1 MGAYLKQN
9 IMKTL
14 RLITNLCFF
23 LLAGTAFSQV
33 GLQGIVV
40 EKYYQANAADASGQE
55 TGAATPLTT
64 SSVTY
69 RVYVDMA
76 AGWKFNQIFA
86 VPGNSLTVNTTTG
99 FYNDPGYGVTVNPHT
114 ISAANNAKK
123 TTALDSWFTTGGAVN
138 GKSGVLKTDDTDGS
152 FTNTNGLLTNNPGGC
167 FGAPIQGTGA
177 KDGYM
182 PTQSSPSTY
191 AAPNALG
198 GFTSIPVLDATNG
211 GSITITDGALAALG
225 GIVGATSS
233 NMVLIG
239 QFTTTGQFSF
249 ALNVQIQNTTS
260 GAVENYYASNPPSGS
275 TNFTHST
282 LTLAPNTPPTVTLA
296 SAPSTSGIIT
306 GTSMTF
312 TATAT
317 DANGTVTG
325 VQFFDNG
332 VLLTGTVSNTP
343 PSTSYTYAY
352 TASVNGAHAITAKA
366 TDNDCAVTTSTAHNF
381 TVAANQ
387 APTVSSLTA
396 PATAYLG
403 SNVTFTC
410 AANDLDGTV
419 ASVEFFVNSV
429 SIGNGT
435 LSGSTYSKT
444 YAVPSNVNGTYP
456 VQAKATDNLGLAGL
470 FATTSM
476 NVIANTPPTVALTNP
491 TASQLISA
499 PTVITITANATDVDG
514 ISGVNFYVN
523 GTLVGAGTNTSGNI
537 WSYAWTSTPG
547 VKTFTAIATDNF
559 QATATSA
566 AVTLDIADPNALPY
580 RVKNVTQNCDQTVY
594 LMPVAVSNTY
604 TVDNV
609 IGYDI
614 ALTYDASKL
623 TPTGNV
629 FVANALYSNAAHIET
644 ATSIGTPSGN
654 NGTMQISLNFNGNA
668 PASAEF
674 NGTNANI
681 FTVQFTKTSAFA
693 GLDSAT
699 VAIAS
704 IQESYITGVLN
715 KTANS
720 GKAYSIKDQNYPAT
734 LSFWSDNQPIRYNSA
749 NPNAFLITNVNGAI
763 TTTGT
768 ATSASTALTIPNT
781 VSGVVTGM
789 KVVADGVPATAT
801 VASVSGTTVT
811 LSTATTAALS
821 STPVTFV
828 AATAVQPNTSGVFT
842 HVLTNGQKLNISRD
856 ISNNNTVQLL
866 VNAADAVLGKTL
878 LLNGNFTPNVYQIM
892 ALDVNLDGVVSAGDI
907 SQIKQ
912 RATLVIPEFRQ
923 AWNYSAAGVSNG
935 HPSKD
940 WIFVD
945 KTTATGNAAYQ
956 ISTTFPAND
965 GVGYSKAQ
973 VPVTPFSIS
982 ANVTNYANCPE
993 IQAETYYGIMLGDV
1007 NASYATYTADGVL
1020 KSNGAVVL
1028 DLAAAKQEG
1037 NNFRIPVSFEAT
1049 EVVNSLDFAVRFNN
1063 NMSYM
1068 EMVELD
1074 QAAEATAFMN
1084 TQDQTLRFTGFN
1096 VSDFATG
1103 ANVAELV
1110 VVTENGKLTEKDIVV
1125 DLAILNG
1132 KPVDMKF
1139 AKSTEAIQQVLNV
1152 QVYPNPNNGTFAV
1165 ESVEGASVSVYDM
1178 NGRMIAEEGQI
1189 PASGKLT
1196 VNLSKVNAGVYF
1208 VQVQNANFSTMKK
1221 VIVE

>member
-1 MGAYLKQN
+1 
-9 IMKTL
+9 MKKL
-14 RLITNLCFF
+14 RLITNLCFLF
-23 LLAGTAFSQV
+23 FAGTAFSQ
-33 GLQGIVV
+33 GLNGIVV
-40 EKYYQANAADASGQE
+40 EKFYQANAADVAGQE
-55 TGAATPLTT
+55 SGSSTPLTT

-76 AGWKFNQIFA
+76 AGYKFNQIFA
-86 VPGNSLTVNTTTG
+86 VPGNSLTVNTTTA
-99 FYNDPGYGVTVNPHT
+99 FYNDPGYGVTTNPHT
-114 ISAANNAKK
+114 ISQANNAKK

-138 GKSGVLKTDDTDGS
+138 GKSGVLKTEDTDGT

-167 FGAPIQGTGA
+167 FGSPIQGSGA

-198 GFTSIPVLDATNG
+198 GFASIPVLDATNG

-239 QFTTTGQFSF
+239 QFTTTGQLSF
-249 ALNVQIQNTTS
+249 ALNVQIQNIST
-260 GAVENYYASNPPSGS
+260 GAAENYYASNPPSGGL
-275 TNFTHST
+275 THASLT
-282 LTLAPNTPPTVTLA
+282 LTANTPPTVTLA

-317 DANGTVTG
+317 DNGSVTG
-325 VQFFDNG
+325 VLFYDNG
-332 VLLTGTVSNTP
+332 VLLNGTVTNSG
-343 PSTSYTYAY
+343 STYTYAY
-352 TASVNGAHAITAKA
+352 TASSNGAHAITAVA
-366 TDNDCAVTTSTAHNF
+366 TDNDCASTTSSAHNF

-410 AANDLDGTV
+410 SANDVDGTV

-444 YAVPSNVNGTYP
+444 YAVPSNVNGMYS
-456 VQAKATDNLGLAGL
+456 VQAKATDNLGLVGS

-476 NVIANTPPTVALTNP
+476 NVIANTPPTVTLTNP
-491 TASQLISA
+491 TSSQLISA
-499 PTVITITANATDVDG
+499 PTVITLTATAADIDG
-514 ISGVNFYVN
+514 IDSVNFYIN
-523 GTLVGAGTNTSGNI
+523 NAFVGAGTMTAGTSTNGT
-537 WSYAWTSTPG
+537 WTYAYTSTPG
-547 VKTFTAIATDNF
+547 IKAFTAKAIDDF
-559 QATATSA
+559 QASSTTA

-580 RVKNVTQNCDQTVY
+580 KVKNVSQNCDQTVY

-629 FVANALYSNAAHIET
+629 FVANALYSNASHIET
-644 ATSIGTPSGN
+644 ATAIGTPSGS

-668 PASAEF
+668 PANAEF
-674 NGTNANI
+674 NGTNADI

-693 GLDSAT
+693 GIDTAT
-699 VAIAS
+699 VAITS
-704 IQESYITGVLN
+704 IQESYITGVLT
-715 KTANS
+715 KTANA
-720 GKAYSIKDQNYPAT
+720 GKAISQKDQNYPAT
-734 LSFWSDNQPIRYNSA
+734 LLFWSDNQAIKYNSA
-749 NPNAFLITNVNGAI
+749 NPNAFLITNVNGAV
-763 TTTGT
+763 TTTAT
-768 ATSASTALTIPNT
+768 ATSASTALTIPNG
-781 VSGVVTGM
+781 VSGVVAGM
-789 KVVADGVPATAT
+789 KVVADSVPSTAT

-811 LSTATTAALS
+811 LSVATTGALNA
-821 STPVTFV
+821 TPVTFV

-856 ISNNNTVQLL
+856 ISNNNSVQLL

-912 RATLVIPEFRQ
+912 RATLAIPEFRQ

-945 KTTATGNAAYQ
+945 QTTATGNAAYQ
-956 ISTTFPAND
+956 ISATFPAND
-965 GVGYSKAQ
+965 NVGYSKAK
-973 VPVTPFSIS
+973 VPVVPFSIA
-982 ANVTNYANCPE
+982 ANVNNYATCPE
-993 IQAETYYGIMLGDV
+993 IQTENYFGIMLGDV
-1007 NASYATYTADGVL
+1007 NASYATYTADGIL
-1020 KSNGAVVL
+1020 KSAGAVVL
-1028 DLAAAKQEG
+1028 DLTAAQQEG
-1037 NNFRIPVSFEAT
+1037 NTFRIPVSFEAT
-1049 EVVNSLDFAVRFNN
+1049 EQVNALDFAIKFNN
-1063 NMSYM
+1063 ANYS
-1068 EMVELD
+1068 EVASLD
-1074 QAAEATAFMN
+1074 QTSEATAFMN
-1084 TQDQTLRFTGFN
+1084 NDDQTLRFSGFN
-1096 VSDFATG
+1096 VSNFATG
-1103 ANVAELV
+1103 TNVAELIV
-1110 VVTENGKLTEKDIVV
+1110 TTENGQLSEKNFQTE
-1125 DLAILNG
+1125 LAILNG

-1139 AKSTEAIQQVLNV
+1139 AKSSEAIQQVLNV

-1178 NGRMIAEEGQI
+1178 NGRLIAEEGQI
-1189 PASGKLT
+1189 PASGKLAIT
-1196 VNLSKVNAGVYF
+1196 LPKVNAGVYF
-1208 VQVQNANFSTMKK
+1208 VRVQNANFSTMKK
-1221 VIVE
+1221 VIIE

>member
-14 RLITNLCFF
+14 RLLTNLCFF

-40 EKYYQANAADASGQE
+40 EKYYQANSADVAGQE
-55 TGAATPLTT
+55 AGAAVPLTS

-69 RVYVDMA
+69 RVFVDMN
-76 AGWKFNQIFA
+76 AGWKLNQIFA
-86 VPGNSLTVNTTTG
+86 VPGNSLTVNSTSG
-99 FYNDPGYGVTVNPHT
+99 FYNHPSNSVQTTPTLSSG
-114 ISAANNAKK
+114 NNAN
-123 TTALDSWFTTGGAVN
+123 THSSLDSWFTMGMTQS
-138 GKSGVLKTDDTDGS
+138 GKVGVLKSQDTDGS
-152 FTNTNGLLTNNPGGC
+152 VFTQSNGLLTNNPGGC
-167 FGAPIQGTGA
+167 FGLPIKGSGA
-177 KDGYM
+177 QDGYL
-182 PTQSSPSTY
+182 PVSPNIST
-191 AAPNALG
+191 NGLG
-198 GFTSIPVLDATNG
+198 GFGSIAALDAATSG
-211 GSITITDGALAALG
+211 TITITDGALAVLG
-225 GIVGATSS
+225 GITGATSS

-239 QFTTTGQFSF
+239 QFTTTGQLSF
-249 ALNVQIQNTTS
+249 ALNVQIQNATS
-260 GAVENYYASNPPSGS
+260 GAVENYYASNAPSGS

-282 LTLAPNTPPTVTLA
+282 LTLVANTPPTVTLA

-325 VQFFDNG
+325 VEFYDNG
-332 VLLTGTVSNTP
+332 VLLNGTVTNSG
-343 PSTSYTYAY
+343 STYTYSY

-396 PATAYLG
+396 PTTAYLG

-410 AANDLDGTV
+410 SANDVDGTV

-444 YAVPSNVNGTYP
+444 YAVPSNVNGTYS
-456 VQAKATDNLGLAGL
+456 VQAKATDNLGLVGS

-499 PTVITITANATDVDG
+499 PTVITITANATDLDG

-580 RVKNVTQNCDQTVY
+580 KVKNVTQNCDQTVY

-614 ALTYDASKL
+614 ALTYDAAKL
-623 TPTGNV
+623 TPTGNI
-629 FVANALYSNAAHIET
+629 FVANALYSNASHIET
-644 ATSIGTPSGN
+644 ATAIGTPSGN

-668 PASAEF
+668 PANAEF

-734 LSFWSDNQPIRYNSA
+734 LSFWSDNQAIRYNSS
-749 NPNAFLITNVNGAI
+749 NPNAFLITNVNGAV

-781 VSGVVTGM
+781 VSGVVAGM
-789 KVVADGVPATAT
+789 KVVADGVPSTAT
-801 VASVSGTTVT
+801 VVSVSGTTVT
-811 LSTATTAALS
+811 LSVATIGALNA
-821 STPVTFV
+821 TPVTFV

-856 ISNNNTVQLL
+856 ISNNNSVQLL

-912 RATLVIPEFRQ
+912 RATLAIPEFRQ

-956 ISTTFPAND
+956 ISATFPAND

-982 ANVTNYANCPE
+982 ANVTNYATCPE
-993 IQAETYYGIMLGDV
+993 IQTETYYGIMLGDV
-1007 NASYATYTADGVL
+1007 NASYATYTADGLL
-1020 KSNGAVVL
+1020 KSTGAVVL
-1028 DLAAAKQEG
+1028 DLTAAQQEG
-1037 NNFRIPVSFEAT
+1037 NTFRIPVSFEAT
-1049 EVVNSLDFAVRFNN
+1049 EQVNALDFAVKFNN
-1063 NMSYM
+1063 ANYS
-1068 EMVELD
+1068 EVATLD
-1074 QAAEATAFMN
+1074 QTSEATAFMN
-1084 TQDQTLRFTGFN
+1084 NADQTLRFSGFN
-1096 VSDFATG
+1096 VSNFATG
-1103 ANVAELV
+1103 TNVAELIV
-1110 VVTENGKLTEKDIVV
+1110 TTENGQLSEKNFQTE
-1125 DLAILNG
+1125 LAILNG

-1139 AKSTEAIQQVLNV
+1139 AKSSEAIQQVLNV

-1178 NGRMIAEEGQI
+1178 NGRLIAEEGQI
-1189 PASGKLT
+1189 PASGKLAIT
-1196 VNLSKVNAGVYF
+1196 LPNVNTGVYF
-1208 VQVQNANFSTMKK
+1208 VRVQNANFSTMKK
-1221 VIVE
+1221 VIIE

>member
-1 MGAYLKQN
+1 
-9 IMKTL
+9 MKTL

-23 LLAGTAFSQV
+23 LLASSAFSQ
-33 GLQGIVV
+33 GLEGIIV
-40 EKYYQANAADASGQE
+40 EKYYIANAADVAGAP
-55 TGAATPLTT
+55 TGASTPLTT
-64 SSVTY
+64 STVVY

-76 AGWKFNQIFA
+76 SGYKFNQLF
-86 VPGNSLTVNTTTG
+86 GNSTNPMTVNTTTA
-99 FYNDPGYGVTVNPHT
+99 FYNDPDYGVAVNPGT
-114 ISAANNAKK
+114 ISLVNIAKK
-123 TTALDSWFTTGGAVN
+123 TSMIDSWFTTGGVAS
-138 GKSGVLKTDDTDGS
+138 GKSGCLKSEDTDGAI
-152 FTNTNGLLTNNPGGC
+152 TNTNGMLTNNPGACYGL
-167 FGAPIQGTGA
+167 PIQGSGAQDGFLPNGTG
-177 KDGYM
+177 
-182 PTQSSPSTY
+182 
-191 AAPNALG
+191 
-198 GFTSIPVLDATNG
+198 SIPTYVVPNTLGLGTALNVLDATSG
-211 GSITITDGALAALG
+211 GSITINNGSIAALG
-225 GIVGATSS
+225 GIIGATST
-233 NMVLIG
+233 NKVLVA
-239 QFTTTGQFSF
+239 QFATTGNLSF
-249 ALNVQIQNTTS
+249 ALNVQIQNIST
-260 GAVENYYASNPPSGS
+260 GIAENYYASNPPSGGQ
-275 TNFTHST
+275 THAT
-282 LTLAPNTPPTVTLA
+282 LTLVANTPPTVTLA
-296 SAPSTSGIIT
+296 ASPSSSGIIT

-312 TATAT
+312 TATAN

-332 VLLTGTVSNTP
+332 TLLNGTVTQSG
-343 PSTSYTYAY
+343 STYTYAY

-366 TDNDCAVTTSTAHNF
+366 TDNDCAVTTSSAVNF

-387 APTVSSLTA
+387 APTVSGLTA

-403 SNVTFTC
+403 ATVTFTC
-410 AANDLDGTV
+410 TAADVDGTV
-419 ASVEFFVNSV
+419 GSVEFFVNSV

-435 LSGSTYSKT
+435 LASGTYSKT
-444 YAVPSNVNGTYP
+444 YSIPTNVNGTYS
-456 VQAKATDNLGLAGL
+456 VQAKATDNLGLVGS

-476 NVIANTPPTVALTNP
+476 NVVANTPPTVSLTNP

-499 PTVITITANATDVDG
+499 PTVITLTATAADIDG
-514 ISGVNFYVN
+514 IDSVNFYIN
-523 GTLVGAGTNTSGNI
+523 NLFVGAGSMTAGTATNGT
-537 WSYAWTSTPG
+537 WTYAYTSTPG
-547 VKTFTAIATDNF
+547 IKAFTAKAIDDF
-559 QATATSA
+559 QASTTTA

-580 RVKNVTQNCDQTVY
+580 KVKNVTQNCDQTTY

-609 IGYDI
+609 IGYDVV
-614 ALTYDASKL
+614 LTYDASKL

-629 FVANALYSNAAHIET
+629 FVANNLYSNAAHIET
-644 ATSIGTPSGN
+644 ATSIGTPSGS

-674 NGTNANI
+674 NGTNADI

-693 GLDSAT
+693 GVDSAT
-699 VAIAS
+699 VAISS

-720 GKAYSIKDQNYPAT
+720 GKAYSIKNQNYPAT
-734 LSFWSDNQPIRYNSA
+734 LLFWSDNQAIKYNAA
-749 NPNAFLITNVNGAI
+749 NPNAFLITNVNG
-763 TTTGT
+763 TVSTTGT
-768 ATSASTALTIPNT
+768 ATSASTSLTIPNT
-781 VSGVVTGM
+781 VTGVVAGM
-789 KVVADGVPATAT
+789 KVVADGIPASAT

-811 LSTATTAALS
+811 LSTATTAALAA
-821 STPVTFV
+821 TPVAFV
-828 AATAVQPNTSGVFT
+828 STTAVQPNTSGVFT
-842 HVLTNGQKLNISRD
+842 HILTNGQQVRISRD
-856 ISNNNTVQLL
+856 ISNNNSVQLL
-866 VNAADAVLGKTL
+866 VNGADAVLGKTL
-878 LLNGNFTPNVYQIM
+878 LLNGNFTPSVYQVM

-912 RATLVIPEFRQ
+912 RATLAIPEFRQ
-923 AWNYSAAGVSNG
+923 AWNYNAQGVSNG

-940 WIFVD
+940 WVFVD
-945 KTTATGNAAYQ
+945 QTTVTNNAAYQ

-965 GVGYSKAQ
+965 NVGYSKAK
-973 VPVTPFSIS
+973 VPVTPFSIN
-982 ANVTNYANCPE
+982 ANVTNYATCPE
-993 IQAETYYGIMLGDV
+993 VQSENYFGIMLGDV

-1074 QAAEATAFMN
+1074 QAAEATSFMN
-1084 TQDQTLRFTGFN
+1084 TQDQTLRFSGFN

-1110 VVTENGKLTEKDIVV
+1110 VATENGKLTEKDIIV

-1139 AKSTEAIQQVLNV
+1139 AKSSEALQQTLNV

-1165 ESVEGASVSVYDM
+1165 ESVAGAQVSIIDM
-1178 NGRMIAEEGQI
+1178 NGRTISESAQI

-1196 VNLSKVNAGVYF
+1196 INLAQVNAGVYF
-1208 VQVQNANFSTMKK
+1208 VRVQNANFSTIKK

>member
-1 MGAYLKQN
+1 VGAYLKQN

-14 RLITNLCFF
+14 RLITNLCFLF
-23 LLAGTAFSQV
+23 FAGNVFSQ
-33 GLQGIVV
+33 GLEGIVV
-40 EKYYQANAADASGQE
+40 EKYYIANAADVAGAPSGAS
-55 TGAATPLTT
+55 TALTT
-64 SSVTY
+64 STVVY

-76 AGWKFNQIFA
+76 ANYKFNQLF
-86 VPGNSLTVNTTTG
+86 GNSTNPMTVNTTTA
-99 FYNDPGYGVTVNPHT
+99 FYNDPDYGVSVNPGT
-114 ISAANNAKK
+114 ISMTNIAKK
-123 TTALDSWFTTGGAVN
+123 TAMIDSWFTTGGVAS
-138 GKSGVLKTDDTDGS
+138 GKSGCMKSEDTDGAITVTPS
-152 FTNTNGLLTNNPGGC
+152 GMLANNPGACYGL
-167 FGAPIQGTGA
+167 PIQGSGAQDGFVANGTGVI
-177 KDGYM
+177 
-182 PTQSSPSTY
+182 PTY
-191 AAPNALG
+191 VVPNTLGLGSAL
-198 GFTSIPVLDATNG
+198 SVLDQING
-211 GSITITDGALAALG
+211 GTITINNGSIAALG
-225 GIVGATSS
+225 GIIGATST
-233 NMVLIG
+233 NKVLVA
-239 QFTTTGQFSF
+239 QFATTGNLSF
-249 ALNVQIQNTTS
+249 ALNVQIQNTTT
-260 GAVENYYASNPPSGS
+260 GVAENYYASNAPSGGL
-275 TNFTHST
+275 THPT
-282 LTLAPNTPPTVTLA
+282 LTLVANTPPTVTLA

-312 TATAT
+312 TATAS

-343 PSTSYTYAY
+343 PSTSYTYSY

-410 AANDLDGTV
+410 AANDVDGTV

-444 YAVPSNVNGTYP
+444 YAVPSNVNGTYS
-456 VQAKATDNLGLAGL
+456 VQAKATDNLGLAGS

-491 TASQLISA
+491 SASQLISA

-523 GTLVGAGTNTSGNI
+523 GTLVGAGSNTSGNI

-580 RVKNVTQNCDQTVY
+580 KVKNVTQNCDQTVY

-629 FVANALYSNAAHIET
+629 FVANALYSNASHIET
-644 ATSIGTPSGN
+644 ATAIGTPSGN

-668 PASAEF
+668 PANAEF
-674 NGTNANI
+674 NGTNADI

-749 NPNAFLITNVNGAI
+749 NPNAFLITNVNGAV

-781 VSGVVTGM
+781 VTGVVAGM
-789 KVVADGVPATAT
+789 KVVADGVPSTAT
-801 VASVSGTTVT
+801 VASVSGATVT

-821 STPVTFV
+821 ATPVTFV

-856 ISNNNTVQLL
+856 ISNNNSVQLL

-912 RATLVIPEFRQ
+912 RATLAIPEFRQ

-945 KTTATGNAAYQ
+945 KTTATNNAAYQ
-956 ISTTFPAND
+956 ISATFPAND

-982 ANVTNYANCPE
+982 ANVTNYATCPE
-993 IQAETYYGIMLGDV
+993 IQTETYYGIMLGDV
-1007 NASYATYTADGVL
+1007 NASYATYTADGLL
-1020 KSNGAVVL
+1020 KSTGAVVL
-1028 DLAAAKQEG
+1028 DLTAAQQEG
-1037 NNFRIPVSFEAT
+1037 NTFRIPVSFEAT
-1049 EVVNSLDFAVRFNN
+1049 EQVNALDFAVKFNN
-1063 NMSYM
+1063 ANYS
-1068 EMVELD
+1068 EVASLD
-1074 QAAEATAFMN
+1074 QTSEATAFMN
-1084 TQDQTLRFTGFN
+1084 NADQTLRFSGFN
-1096 VSDFATG
+1096 VSNFATG
-1103 ANVAELV
+1103 ANVAELIV
-1110 VVTENGKLTEKDIVV
+1110 TTENGQLSEKNFQSE
-1125 DLAILNG
+1125 LAILNG

-1139 AKSTEAIQQVLNV
+1139 AKSSEAIQQVLNV

-1178 NGRMIAEEGQI
+1178 NGRLIAEEGQI
-1189 PASGKLT
+1189 PASGKLAIT
-1196 VNLSKVNAGVYF
+1196 LPNVNTGVYF
-1208 VQVQNANFSTMKK
+1208 VRVQNANFSTMKK
-1221 VIVE
+1221 VIIE

>member
-1 MGAYLKQN
+1 
-9 IMKTL
+9 MKTL
-14 RLITNLCFF
+14 RLLTNLCFF
-23 LLAGTAFSQV
+23 LLAGSAFSQ

-40 EKYYQANAADASGQE
+40 EKYYSANAADVAGQE
-55 TGAATPLTT
+55 VSASVPLTT

-76 AGWKFNQIFA
+76 AGYKFNQIFA
-86 VPGNSLTVNTTTG
+86 VPGKSLTVNTTTA
-99 FYNDPGYGVTVNPHT
+99 FYNDPGYGVTTNPGT
-114 ISAANNAKK
+114 VSTTNMAKK
-123 TTALDSWFTTGGAVN
+123 TMMLDSWFTTGGVVA
-138 GKSGVLKTDDTDGS
+138 GKSGVLKSEDTDGAIA
-152 FTNTNGLLTNNPGGC
+152 NTNSLLTNNPGGC
-167 FGAPIQGTGA
+167 FGSIPLQGSGA
-177 KDGYM
+177 QDGYM
-182 PTQSSPSTY
+182 PNGVSPNLTY

-198 GFTSIPVLDATNG
+198 GFTSLAVLDQTSG

-239 QFTTTGQFSF
+239 QFTTTGQLSF
-249 ALNVQIQNTTS
+249 ALNVQIQNIST
-260 GAVENYYASNPPSGS
+260 GAAENYYANPTGS
-275 TNFTHST
+275 QLTNAT
-282 LTLAPNTPPTVTLA
+282 LTLVANTPPTVTLA

-317 DANGTVTG
+317 DNGGSVTG

-332 VLLTGTVSNTP
+332 VLLNGTVSNTP

-387 APTVSSLTA
+387 APTVSGLTA

-403 SNVTFTC
+403 AAVTFTC
-410 AANDLDGTV
+410 TAADVDGTV

-435 LSGSTYSKT
+435 LASGTYSKT
-444 YAVPSNVNGTYP
+444 YNVPTNVNGTYS
-456 VQAKATDNLGLAGL
+456 VQAKATDNLGLVGA
-470 FATTSM
+470 FATASM

-491 TASQLISA
+491 TSSQLISA
-499 PTVITITANATDVDG
+499 PAVIVLTATASDIDG
-514 ISGVNFYVN
+514 IDSVNFFIN
-523 GTLVGAGTNTSGNI
+523 NLFVGAGSMTAGTATNGT
-537 WSYAWTSTPG
+537 WTYSYTSTPG
-547 VKTFTAIATDNF
+547 IKAFTAKAIDDF
-559 QATATSA
+559 QAKSTTA

-644 ATSIGTPSGN
+644 ATAIGTPSGN

-668 PASAEF
+668 PANAEF

-842 HVLTNGQKLNISRD
+842 HVLTNGLKLNISRD

-993 IQAETYYGIMLGDV
+993 IQTETYYGIMLGDV

>member
-1 MGAYLKQN
+1 
-9 IMKTL
+9 MKTL

-23 LLAGTAFSQV
+23 LLAGSAFSQ

-40 EKYYQANAADASGQE
+40 EKYYQANAADVAGQE
-55 TGAATPLTT
+55 SGASVPLTT

-69 RVYVDMA
+69 RVFVDMA
-76 AGWKFNQIFA
+76 AGYKFNQIFA
-86 VPGNSLTVNTTTG
+86 VPGQSLTVNTTTA
-99 FYNDPGYGVTVNPHT
+99 FYNDPGYGVTTNPGT
-114 ISAANNAKK
+114 ISTTNMAKK
-123 TTALDSWFTTGGAVN
+123 TTMLDSWFTTGGVVA
-138 GKSGVLKTDDTDGS
+138 GKSGVLKSADTDGAI
-152 FTNTNGLLTNNPGGC
+152 TNTNGLLTNNPGGC
-167 FGAPIQGTGA
+167 YGLPIQGSGA
-177 KDGYM
+177 QDGYL
-182 PTQSSPSTY
+182 PNGVSPNLTY

-198 GFTSIPVLDATNG
+198 GFSSLAVLDQTSG

-225 GIVGATSS
+225 GIVGPTSS

-239 QFTTTGQFSF
+239 QFTTTGQLSF
-249 ALNVQIQNTTS
+249 ALNVQIQNIST
-260 GAVENYYASNPPSGS
+260 GAAENYYANPTGS
-275 TNFTHST
+275 QLTHAS
-282 LTLAPNTPPTVTLA
+282 LTLVPNTPPTVTLA
-296 SAPSTSGIIT
+296 SSPSTSGIIT
-306 GTSMTF
+306 NTAMTF

-317 DANGTVTG
+317 DANGGTVTG

-332 VLLTGTVSNTP
+332 TLLNGTVTQSG
-343 PSTSYTYAY
+343 STYTYAY

-366 TDNDCAVTTSTAHNF
+366 TDNDCAVTTSSAVNF

-403 SNVTFTC
+403 STVTLTC
-410 AANDLDGTV
+410 SAADVDGTV

-435 LSGSTYSKT
+435 LASGTYSKT
-444 YAVPSNVNGTYP
+444 YSIPTNVNGTYS
-456 VQAKATDNLGLAGL
+456 VQAKATDNLGLVGS

-476 NVIANTPPTVALTNP
+476 NVVANTPPTVSLTNP

-499 PTVITITANATDVDG
+499 PTVITLTATTADIDG
-514 ISGVNFYVN
+514 IDSVNFFIN
-523 GTLVGAGTNTSGNI
+523 NLFVGAGSLTSGSATNGT
-537 WSYAWTSTPG
+537 WTYAYTSTPG
-547 VKTFTAIATDNF
+547 IKTFTAKAIDDF
-559 QATATSA
+559 QAKTTSS

-580 RVKNVTQNCDQTVY
+580 KVKNVTQNCDQTTY

-609 IGYDI
+609 IGYDVV
-614 ALTYDASKL
+614 LTYDASKL

-629 FVANALYSNAAHIET
+629 FVANNLYSNAAHIET
-644 ATSIGTPSGN
+644 ATSIGTPSGS

-674 NGTNANI
+674 NGTNADI

-693 GLDSAT
+693 GVDSAT
-699 VAIAS
+699 VAISS
-704 IQESYITGVLN
+704 IQESYFTGVLN

-720 GKAYSIKDQNYPAT
+720 GKAYSIKNQNYPAT
-734 LSFWSDNQPIRYNSA
+734 LLFWSDNQAIKYNAA
-749 NPNAFLITNVNGAI
+749 NPNAFLITNVNG
-763 TTTGT
+763 TVSTTGT
-768 ATSASTALTIPNT
+768 ATSASTSLTIPNT
-781 VSGVVTGM
+781 VTGVVAGM
-789 KVVADGVPATAT
+789 KVVADGIPASAT

-811 LSTATTAALS
+811 LSTATTAALAA
-821 STPVTFV
+821 TPVAFV
-828 AATAVQPNTSGVFT
+828 SATAVQPNTSGVFT
-842 HVLTNGQKLNISRD
+842 HILTNGQQVRISRD
-856 ISNNNTVQLL
+856 ISNNNSVQLL
-866 VNAADAVLGKTL
+866 VNGADAVLGKTL
-878 LLNGNFTPNVYQIM
+878 LLNGNFTPSVYQVM

-912 RATLVIPEFRQ
+912 RATLAIPEFRQ
-923 AWNYSAAGVSNG
+923 AWNYNAQGVSNG

-940 WIFVD
+940 WVFVD
-945 KTTATGNAAYQ
+945 QTTVANNAAYQ
-956 ISTTFPAND
+956 ISSTFPAND
-965 GVGYSKAQ
+965 NVGYSKAK
-973 VPVTPFSIS
+973 VPVTPFSIN
-982 ANVTNYANCPE
+982 ANVTNYATCPE
-993 IQAETYYGIMLGDV
+993 VQSENYFGIMLGDV

-1074 QAAEATAFMN
+1074 QAAEATSFMN
-1084 TQDQTLRFTGFN
+1084 TQDQTLRFSGFN

-1110 VVTENGKLTEKDIVV
+1110 VATENGKLTEKDIIV

-1139 AKSTEAIQQVLNV
+1139 AKSTEAIQQSLNV
-1152 QVYPNPNNGTFAV
+1152 QVYPNPNNGSFAV
-1165 ESVEGASVSVYDM
+1165 ESVEGAFVAIYDM
-1178 NGRMIAEEGQI
+1178 NGRMIAEQGQI

>member
-1 MGAYLKQN
+1 
-9 IMKTL
+9 MKTL
-14 RLITNLCFF
+14 SLITNLCFF
-23 LLAGTAFSQV
+23 LLAGSAFSQV

-40 EKYYQANAADASGQE
+40 EKYYQANSADASGQE
-55 TGAATPLTT
+55 SGATVPLTS

-69 RVYVDMA
+69 RVYVDMN
-76 AGWKFNQIFA
+76 AGWKLNTIFA
-86 VPGNSLTVNTTTG
+86 VAGNPLTVNSTAG
-99 FYNDPGYGVTVNPHT
+99 FYNNPSNSVENT
-114 ISAANNAKK
+114 PLLSNGNNA
-123 TTALDSWFTTGGAVN
+123 TFHSALDSWFTMGMTQTGKQGIL
-138 GKSGVLKTDDTDGS
+138 KSEDTDGS
-152 FTNTNGLLTNNPGGC
+152 VFTQSNGLLTSNPGGC
-167 FGAPIQGTGA
+167 FGLPIKGNGA
-177 KDGYM
+177 QDGYL
-182 PTQSSPSTY
+182 PVSPNIGT
-191 AAPNALG
+191 NALA
-198 GFTSIPVLDATNG
+198 GFSNIPALTASTS
-211 GSITITDGALAALG
+211 GSITITDGSLAVLG
-225 GIVGATSS
+225 GITGALTS

-239 QFTTTGQFSF
+239 QFTTTGQLSF
-249 ALNVQIQNTTS
+249 ALNVQIQNATS

-296 SAPSTSGIIT
+296 SAPSTQGIIT
-306 GTSMTF
+306 GTAMTF
-312 TATAT
+312 TATAS
-317 DANGTVTG
+317 DNGGSVTG

-332 VLLTGTVSNTP
+332 VLLTGTVSNSP
-343 PSTSYTYAY
+343 PSTSYTYSY

-410 AANDLDGTV
+410 AANDVDGTV

-429 SIGNGT
+429 SIGTGAFNT
-435 LSGSTYSKT
+435 STSTYSKT
-444 YAVPSNVNGTYP
+444 YAVPSNVNGTYS
-456 VQAKATDNLGLAGL
+456 VQAKATDNLGLVGS

-491 TASQLISA
+491 TSSQLISA

-580 RVKNVTQNCDQTVY
+580 IVKNVTQNCDQTVY

-629 FVANALYSNAAHIET
+629 FVANALYSNASHIET
-644 ATSIGTPSGN
+644 ATAIGTPSGN

-668 PASAEF
+668 PANAEF

-734 LSFWSDNQPIRYNSA
+734 LSFWSDNQAIRYNTS
-749 NPNAFLITNVNGAI
+749 NPNAFLITNVNGAV

-781 VSGVVTGM
+781 VSGVVAGM
-789 KVVADGVPATAT
+789 KVVANGVPSTAT
-801 VASVSGTTVT
+801 VASVSGATVT

-821 STPVTFV
+821 ATPVTFV

-856 ISNNNTVQLL
+856 ISNNNSVQLL

-912 RATLVIPEFRQ
+912 RATLAIPEFRQ

-956 ISTTFPAND
+956 ISATFPAND

-982 ANVTNYANCPE
+982 ANVNNYATCPE
-993 IQAETYYGIMLGDV
+993 IQTETYYGIMLGDV
-1007 NASYATYTADGVL
+1007 NASYATYTADGIL
-1020 KSNGAVVL
+1020 KSTGAVVL
-1028 DLAAAKQEG
+1028 DLTAAQQVG
-1037 NNFRIPVSFEAT
+1037 NTFRIPISFEAT
-1049 EVVNSLDFAVRFNN
+1049 EQVNALDFAVKFNN
-1063 NMSYM
+1063 ANYS
-1068 EMVELD
+1068 EVASLD
-1074 QAAEATAFMN
+1074 QTSEATAFMN
-1084 TQDQTLRFTGFN
+1084 NADQTLRFSGFN
-1096 VSDFATG
+1096 VSNFATG
-1103 ANVAELV
+1103 TNVAELIV
-1110 VVTENGKLTEKDIVV
+1110 TTENGQLSEKNFQSE
-1125 DLAILNG
+1125 LAILNG

-1139 AKSTEAIQQVLNV
+1139 AKSSEAIQQVLNV

-1178 NGRMIAEEGQI
+1178 NGRLIAEEGQI
-1189 PASGKLT
+1189 PASGKLAIT
-1196 VNLSKVNAGVYF
+1196 LPNVNTGVYF
-1208 VQVQNANFSTMKK
+1208 VRVQNANFSTMKK
-1221 VIVE
+1221 VIIE

>member
-1 MGAYLKQN
+1 
-9 IMKTL
+9 MKKL
-14 RLITNLCFF
+14 RLITNLCFLF
-23 LLAGTAFSQV
+23 FAGTAFSQ
-33 GLQGIVV
+33 GLNGIVV
-40 EKYYQANAADASGQE
+40 EKFYQANAADVAGQE
-55 TGAATPLTT
+55 SGSSTPLTT

-76 AGWKFNQIFA
+76 AGYKFNQIFA
-86 VPGNSLTVNTTTG
+86 VPGNSLTVNTTTA
-99 FYNDPGYGVTVNPHT
+99 FYNDPGYGVTSNPHT
-114 ISAANNAKK
+114 ISQANNAKK

-138 GKSGVLKTDDTDGS
+138 GKSGVLKTEDTDGT

-167 FGAPIQGTGA
+167 FGSPIQGSGA

-198 GFTSIPVLDATNG
+198 GFASIPVLDATNG

-239 QFTTTGQFSF
+239 QFTTTGQLSF
-249 ALNVQIQNTTS
+249 ALNVQIQNIST
-260 GAVENYYASNPPSGS
+260 GAAENYYASNPPSGGL
-275 TNFTHST
+275 THAS
-282 LTLAPNTPPTVTLA
+282 LTLSANTPPTVTLA

-317 DANGTVTG
+317 DNGSVTG
-325 VQFFDNG
+325 VLFYDNG
-332 VLLTGTVSNTP
+332 VLLNGTVTNSG
-343 PSTSYTYAY
+343 STYTYAY
-352 TASVNGAHAITAKA
+352 TASSNGAHAITAVA
-366 TDNDCAVTTSTAHNF
+366 TDNDCASTTSSAHNF

-410 AANDLDGTV
+410 SANDVDGTV

-444 YAVPSNVNGTYP
+444 YAVPSNVNGMYS
-456 VQAKATDNLGLAGL
+456 VQAKATDNLGLVGS

-476 NVIANTPPTVALTNP
+476 NVIANTPPTVTLTNP
-491 TASQLISA
+491 TSSQLISA
-499 PTVITITANATDVDG
+499 PTVITLTATAADIDG
-514 ISGVNFYVN
+514 IDSVNFYIN
-523 GTLVGAGTNTSGNI
+523 NAFVGAGTMTAGSATNGT
-537 WSYAWTSTPG
+537 WTYAYTSTPG
-547 VKTFTAIATDNF
+547 IKAFTAKAIDDF
-559 QATATSA
+559 QASSTTA

-580 RVKNVTQNCDQTVY
+580 KVKNVSQNCDQTVY

-629 FVANALYSNAAHIET
+629 FVANALYSNASHIET
-644 ATSIGTPSGN
+644 ATAIGTPSGS

-668 PASAEF
+668 PANAEF
-674 NGTNANI
+674 NGTNADI

-693 GLDSAT
+693 GIDTAT
-699 VAIAS
+699 VAITS
-704 IQESYITGVLN
+704 IQESYITGVLT
-715 KTANS
+715 KTANA
-720 GKAYSIKDQNYPAT
+720 GKAISQKDQNYPAT
-734 LSFWSDNQPIRYNSA
+734 LLFWSDNQAIKYNSA
-749 NPNAFLITNVNGAI
+749 NPNAFLITNVNGAV
-763 TTTGT
+763 TTTAT
-768 ATSASTALTIPNT
+768 ATSASTALTIPNG
-781 VSGVVTGM
+781 VSGVVAGM
-789 KVVADGVPATAT
+789 KVVASGVPSTAT
-801 VASVSGTTVT
+801 VASVSGTTVN
-811 LSTATTAALS
+811 LSVATTAALS
-821 STPVTFV
+821 ATPVTFV

-856 ISNNNTVQLL
+856 ISNNNSVQLL

-912 RATLVIPEFRQ
+912 RATLAIPEFRQ

-945 KTTATGNAAYQ
+945 QTTATGNAAYQ
-956 ISTTFPAND
+956 ISATFPAND

-973 VPVTPFSIS
+973 VPVVPFSIA
-982 ANVTNYANCPE
+982 ANVNNYATCPE
-993 IQAETYYGIMLGDV
+993 IQTENYFGIMLGDV
-1007 NASYATYTADGVL
+1007 NASYATYTADGIL
-1020 KSNGAVVL
+1020 KSAGAVVL
-1028 DLAAAKQEG
+1028 DLTAAQQEG
-1037 NNFRIPVSFEAT
+1037 NTFRIPVSFEAT
-1049 EVVNSLDFAVRFNN
+1049 EQVNALDFAVKFNN
-1063 NMSYM
+1063 ANYS
-1068 EMVELD
+1068 EVASLD
-1074 QAAEATAFMN
+1074 QTSEATAFMN
-1084 TQDQTLRFTGFN
+1084 NDDQTLRFSGFN
-1096 VSDFATG
+1096 VSNFATG
-1103 ANVAELV
+1103 TNVAELIV
-1110 VVTENGKLTEKDIVV
+1110 TTENGQLSEKNFQTE
-1125 DLAILNG
+1125 LAILNG

-1139 AKSTEAIQQVLNV
+1139 AKSSEAIQQVLNV

-1178 NGRMIAEEGQI
+1178 NGRLIAEEGQI
-1189 PASGKLT
+1189 PASGKLAIT
-1196 VNLSKVNAGVYF
+1196 LPKVNAGVYF
-1208 VQVQNANFSTMKK
+1208 VRVQNANFSTMKK
-1221 VIVE
+1221 VIIE

>member
-1 MGAYLKQN
+1 
-9 IMKTL
+9 MKTL
-14 RLITNLCFF
+14 RLITNLCF
-23 LLAGTAFSQV
+23 LLFAGTAFSQ

-40 EKYYQANAADASGQE
+40 EKYYQANAADVAGQE
-55 TGAATPLTT
+55 TGASVPLTS

-76 AGWKFNQIFA
+76 AGYKFNQIFA
-86 VPGNSLTVNTTTG
+86 VPGNSLTVNSTAP
-99 FYNDPGYGVTVNPHT
+99 FYNDPGYGVTTNPGT
-114 ISAANNAKK
+114 ISTTNMAKK
-123 TTALDSWFTTGGAVN
+123 TTMLDSWFTTGGVVA
-138 GKSGVLKTDDTDGS
+138 GKSGVLKSEDTDGAIV
-152 FTNTNGLLTNNPGGC
+152 NTNSLLTNNPGGC
-167 FGAPIQGTGA
+167 FGSIPLQGSGA
-177 KDGYM
+177 QDGYM
-182 PTQSSPSTY
+182 PNGVSPNLTY
-191 AAPNALG
+191 AVPNALG
-198 GFTSIPVLDATNG
+198 GFSSLAVLDQTS
-211 GSITITDGALAALG
+211 GSAITITDGALASLG
-225 GIVGATSS
+225 GIIGTTSS

-239 QFTTTGQFSF
+239 QFTTTGQLSF
-249 ALNVQIQNTTS
+249 ALNVQIQNIST
-260 GAVENYYASNPPSGS
+260 GAAENYYASNPPSGGL
-275 TNFTHST
+275 TNST
-282 LTLAPNTPPTVTLA
+282 LTLVANTPPVVTLA
-296 SAPSTSGIIT
+296 STPTIPSGGGIIT
-306 GTSMTF
+306 NTSMSF
-312 TATAT
+312 QATAS
-317 DANGTVTG
+317 DNGTVTG
-325 VQFFDNG
+325 VQFYDNG
-332 VLLTGTVSNTP
+332 VLLSGAVTSSNGV
-343 PSTSYTYAY
+343 YTYSGY
-352 TASVNGAHAITAKA
+352 TATANPSAHAITAKA
-366 TDNDCAVTTSTAHNF
+366 TDNDCASTTSSAINF
-381 TVAANQ
+381 NVAANQ

-403 SNVTFTC
+403 SSVTFTC
-410 AANDLDGTV
+410 SANDVDGTV

-444 YAVPSNVNGTYP
+444 YAVPSNVNGTYS
-456 VQAKATDNLGLAGL
+456 VQAKATDNLGLVGA

-476 NVIANTPPTVALTNP
+476 NVVANTPPTVALTNP
-491 TASQLISA
+491 TSSQLISA
-499 PTVITITANATDVDG
+499 PTVITITASATDFDG

-523 GTLVGAGTNTSGNI
+523 GTLVGAGTNTSGNN

-559 QATATSA
+559 QATTTSA

-580 RVKNVTQNCDQTVY
+580 LVKNVTLACDQSTY
-594 LMPVAVSNTY
+594 LMPVAVSTNY

-623 TPTGNV
+623 TPTGNIY
-629 FVANALYSNAAHIET
+629 VANALYANPAHVET
-644 ATSIGTPSGN
+644 ATAIGTPSGS
-654 NGTMQISLNFNGNA
+654 NGTMQISLNFNGSA
-668 PASAEF
+668 PSTAEF
-674 NGTNANI
+674 NGSNANI
-681 FTVQFTKTSAFA
+681 FTVQFIKTGAFA
-693 GLDSAT
+693 GVDSAA
-699 VAIAS
+699 VAITS
-704 IQESYITGVLN
+704 IQESYITGVLT
-715 KTANS
+715 KTANA
-720 GKAYSIKDQNYPAT
+720 GKAYSFQNQNYPAS
-734 LSFWSDNQPIRYNSA
+734 LLFWSDNQAIKYNST
-749 NPNAFLITNVNGAI
+749 NPNAFLITNVNGSI
-763 TTTGT
+763 STTGT
-768 ATSASTALTIPNT
+768 ANATSTALTIPNT
-781 VSGVVTGM
+781 VTGVVAGM
-789 KVVADGVPATAT
+789 KVVANGVPATAT
-801 VASVSGTTVT
+801 VSSVNGTAVT
-811 LSTATTAALS
+811 LSIATTAALAAG
-821 STPVTFV
+821 TPVAFV
-828 AATAVQPNTSGVFT
+828 SATAVQPNTTGSFT
-842 HVLTNGQKLNISRD
+842 HVLTNGQQVRISRD
-856 ISNNNTVQLL
+856 ISDNNSVQLL
-866 VNAADAVLGKTL
+866 VNGADAVLGKTL
-878 LLNGNFTPNVYQIM
+878 LLNGNFTPSVYQII

-912 RATLVIPEFRQ
+912 RATLSIGEFRQ

-945 KTTATGNAAYQ
+945 QTTVASNAAYQ
-956 ISTTFPAND
+956 ISTTFPLNN
-965 GVGYSKAQ
+965 GTGYSKSN
-973 VPVTPFSIS
+973 VPVVPFSIN
-982 ANVTNYANCPE
+982 ANVLNYATCPE
-993 IQAETYYGIMLGDV
+993 IQAENYMGIMLGDV

-1074 QAAEATAFMN
+1074 QAAEATSFMN
-1084 TQDQTLRFTGFN
+1084 TEDQTLRFTGFN

-1110 VVTENGKLTEKDIVV
+1110 VSTVNGKLTEKDIVA

-1139 AKSTEAIQQVLNV
+1139 AKSIEALQQSLNV

-1178 NGRMIAEEGQI
+1178 NGKMIAEQGQI

-1208 VQVQNANFSTMKK
+1208 VQVQNANFSSMKK
-1221 VIVE
+1221 VIIE

>member
-1 MGAYLKQN
+1 
-9 IMKTL
+9 MKTL

-23 LLAGTAFSQV
+23 LLAGSAFSQ

-40 EKYYQANAADASGQE
+40 EKYYTANAADVAGQE
-55 TGAATPLTT
+55 GGATVPLTT

-76 AGWKFNQIFA
+76 AGYKFNQIFA
-86 VPGNSLTVNTTTG
+86 VPGQSLTVNTTTA
-99 FYNDPGYGVTVNPHT
+99 FYNDPGYGVATNPGS
-114 ISAANNAKK
+114 ISTTNMAKK
-123 TTALDSWFTTGGAVN
+123 TTMLDSWFTTGGVVA
-138 GKSGVLKTDDTDGS
+138 GKSGVLKSEDTDGAI
-152 FTNTNGLLTNNPGGC
+152 TNTNGLLTNNPGGC
-167 FGAPIQGTGA
+167 FGLPIQGSGA
-177 KDGYM
+177 QDGYL
-182 PTQSSPSTY
+182 PNGVSPNLTY

-198 GFTSIPVLDATNG
+198 GFSSLAVLDQTSG

-239 QFTTTGQFSF
+239 QFTTTGQLSFS
-249 ALNVQIQNTTS
+249 LNVQIQNIST
-260 GAVENYYASNPPSGS
+260 GAAENYYANPTGS
-275 TNFTHST
+275 QLTHAS
-282 LTLAPNTPPTVTLA
+282 LILVPNTPPVVTLA
-296 SAPSTSGIIT
+296 ASPSSSGIIT
-306 GTSMTF
+306 NTAMTF

-317 DANGTVTG
+317 DNGSVTG
-325 VQFFDNG
+325 VEFYDNG
-332 VLLTGTVSNTP
+332 TLLTGTVTQSG
-343 PSTSYTYAY
+343 SQYSIAY
-352 TASVNGAHAITAKA
+352 TASVNGAHSITAKA
-366 TDNDCAVTTSTAHNF
+366 TDNDCASTTSTAATF

-387 APTVSSLTA
+387 APTVSALTA

-403 SNVTFTC
+403 SSVTFTC
-410 AANDLDGTV
+410 TAADVDGTV

-435 LSGSTYSKT
+435 LASGTYSKT
-444 YAVPSNVNGTYP
+444 YSVPTNVNGTYTIT
-456 VQAKATDNLGLAGL
+456 AKATDNLGLVGSA
-470 FATTSM
+470 ATATM

-491 TASQLISA
+491 TSSQLISA
-499 PTVITITANATDVDG
+499 PTVITLTATASDIDG
-514 ISGVNFYVN
+514 IDSVNFYIN
-523 GTLVGAGTNTSGNI
+523 NLFVGAGSMTAGTATNGT
-537 WSYAWTSTPG
+537 WTYDYTSTPG
-547 VKTFTAIATDNF
+547 VKTFTAKAIDDF
-559 QATATSA
+559 QASATTA
-566 AVTLDIADPNALPY
+566 AVTIDIADPNALPY
-580 RVKNVTQNCDQTVY
+580 RVKNVTQNCDQTSY

-609 IGYDI
+609 IGYDVV
-614 ALTYDASKL
+614 LTYDASKL

-629 FVANALYSNAAHIET
+629 YVANNLYSNAAHIET
-644 ATSIGTPSGN
+644 ATSIATPSGN
-654 NGTMQISLNFNGNA
+654 NGSMQISLNFNGNA

-674 NGTNANI
+674 NGTNADI
-681 FTVQFTKTSAFA
+681 FTVQFIKTNAFA
-693 GLDSAT
+693 GIDTAD
-699 VAIAS
+699 VAITS
-704 IQESYITGVLN
+704 ILESYITGVIT
-715 KTANS
+715 KTANAGMAIS
-720 GKAYSIKDQNYPAT
+720 AQNQNYPAN
-734 LSFWSDNQPIRYNSA
+734 LLFWSDNQAIKYNSS
-749 NPNAFLITNVNGAI
+749 NPNAFLITNVNG
-763 TTTGT
+763 TVSTTGT
-768 ATSASTALTIPNT
+768 ATAASTALTIPNT
-781 VSGVVTGM
+781 VTGVVVGM
-789 KVVADGVPATAT
+789 SVVADGVPATAT

-821 STPVTFV
+821 ATPVAFV
-828 AATAVQPNTSGVFT
+828 SATAVQPNTAGLFT
-842 HVLTNGQKLNISRD
+842 HVLTNGQQVRISRD
-856 ISNNNTVQLL
+856 ISNNNSVQLL
-866 VNAADAVLGKTL
+866 VNGADAVLGKTL
-878 LLNGNFTPNVYQIM
+878 LLNGNFTPSVYQII

-923 AWNYSAAGVSNG
+923 AWNYSVTGVSNG

-945 KTTATGNAAYQ
+945 QTTVANNAAYQ
-956 ISTTFPAND
+956 ISATFPAND
-965 GVGYSKAQ
+965 NVGYSKSK
-973 VPVTPFSIS
+973 VPVVPFSID
-982 ANVTNYANCPE
+982 ANVSNYSTCPE
-993 IQAETYYGIMLGDV
+993 VQSENYMGIMLGDV

-1028 DLAAAKQEG
+1028 DLAAAKKEG

-1049 EVVNSLDFAVRFNN
+1049 EVVNSLDFAVRFND

-1074 QAAEATAFMN
+1074 QAAEATSFMN
-1084 TQDQTLRFTGFN
+1084 TQDQTLRFSGFN

-1110 VVTENGKLTEKDIVV
+1110 VATENGKLTEKDIIV

-1139 AKSTEAIQQVLNV
+1139 AKSTEALQQSLNV
-1152 QVYPNPNNGTFAV
+1152 QVYPNPNNGSFAV
-1165 ESVEGASVSVYDM
+1165 ESVEGAFVAIYDM
-1178 NGRMIAEEGQI
+1178 NGRMIAEQGQI

>member
-1 MGAYLKQN
+1 
-9 IMKTL
+9 MKTL

-40 EKYYQANAADASGQE
+40 EKFYQANAADVAGQE
-55 TGAATPLTT
+55 SGAATPLTS

-138 GKSGVLKTDDTDGS
+138 GKSGVLKTDDTDGA
-152 FTNTNGLLTNNPGGC
+152 FTNTNSLLTNNPGGC
-167 FGAPIQGTGA
+167 FGSPIQGSGA

-249 ALNVQIQNTTS
+249 ALNVQIQNATS

-282 LTLAPNTPPTVTLA
+282 LTLAANTPPTVTLA

-317 DANGTVTG
+317 DNGSVTG
-325 VQFFDNG
+325 VLFYDNG
-332 VLLTGTVSNTP
+332 VLLNGTVSNSG
-343 PSTSYTYAY
+343 STYTYAY
-352 TASVNGAHAITAKA
+352 TASSNGAHAITAVA
-366 TDNDCAVTTSTAHNF
+366 TDNDCASTTSSAHNF

-410 AANDLDGTV
+410 SANDVDGTV

-444 YAVPSNVNGTYP
+444 YAVPSNVNGTYS
-456 VQAKATDNLGLAGL
+456 VQAKATDNLGLVGS

-476 NVIANTPPTVALTNP
+476 NVIANTPPTVTLTNP
-491 TASQLISA
+491 TSSQLISA
-499 PTVITITANATDVDG
+499 PTVITLTATAVDIDG
-514 ISGVNFYVN
+514 IDSVNFYIN
-523 GTLVGAGTNTSGNI
+523 NAFVGAGTMTAGSATNGT
-537 WSYAWTSTPG
+537 WTYAYTSTPG
-547 VKTFTAIATDNF
+547 IKAFTAKAIDDF
-559 QATATSA
+559 QASSTTA

-580 RVKNVTQNCDQTVY
+580 KVKNVSQNCDQTVY

-629 FVANALYSNAAHIET
+629 FVANALYSNASHIET
-644 ATSIGTPSGN
+644 ATAIGTPSGS

-668 PASAEF
+668 PANAEF
-674 NGTNANI
+674 NGTNADI

-693 GLDSAT
+693 GIDTAA
-699 VAIAS
+699 VAITS
-704 IQESYITGVLN
+704 IQESYITGVLT
-715 KTANS
+715 KTANA
-720 GKAYSIKDQNYPAT
+720 GKAISQKDQNYPAT
-734 LSFWSDNQPIRYNSA
+734 LLFWSDNQAIRYNSA
-749 NPNAFLITNVNGAI
+749 NPNAFLITNVNGAV
-763 TTTGT
+763 TTTAT

-781 VSGVVTGM
+781 VSGVVAGM
-789 KVVADGVPATAT
+789 KVVANGVPSTAT
-801 VASVSGTTVT
+801 VASVSGATVN
-811 LSTATTAALS
+811 LSIATTAALS
-821 STPVTFV
+821 ATPVTFV

-856 ISNNNTVQLL
+856 ISNNNSVQLL

-878 LLNGNFTPNVYQIM
+878 LLNGNFTPNVYQII

-912 RATLVIPEFRQ
+912 RATLAIPEFRQ

-945 KTTATGNAAYQ
+945 QTTATGNAAYQ
-956 ISTTFPAND
+956 ISATFPAND

-973 VPVTPFSIS
+973 VPVTPFSIA
-982 ANVTNYANCPE
+982 ANVNNYATCPE
-993 IQAETYYGIMLGDV
+993 IQTENYFGIMLGDV
-1007 NASYATYTADGVL
+1007 NASYATYTADGIL
-1020 KSNGAVVL
+1020 KSAGAVVL
-1028 DLAAAKQEG
+1028 DLTAAQQEG
-1037 NNFRIPVSFEAT
+1037 NTFRIPVSFEAT
-1049 EVVNSLDFAVRFNN
+1049 EQVNALDFAVKFNN
-1063 NMSYM
+1063 ANYS
-1068 EMVELD
+1068 EVASLD
-1074 QAAEATAFMN
+1074 QTSEATAFMN
-1084 TQDQTLRFTGFN
+1084 NDDQTLRFSGFN
-1096 VSDFATG
+1096 VSNFATG
-1103 ANVAELV
+1103 TNVAELIV
-1110 VVTENGKLTEKDIVV
+1110 TTENGQLSEKNFQTE
-1125 DLAILNG
+1125 LAILNG

-1139 AKSTEAIQQVLNV
+1139 AKSSEAIQQVLNV

-1178 NGRMIAEEGQI
+1178 NGRLIAEEGQI
-1189 PASGKLT
+1189 PASGKLAIT
-1196 VNLSKVNAGVYF
+1196 LPKVNAGVYF
-1208 VQVQNANFSTMKK
+1208 VRVQNANFSTMKK
-1221 VIVE
+1221 VIIE

>member
-1 MGAYLKQN
+1 
-9 IMKTL
+9 MKKL
-14 RLITNLCFF
+14 RLITNLCFLF
-23 LLAGTAFSQV
+23 FAGTAFSQ
-33 GLQGIVV
+33 GLNGIVV
-40 EKYYQANAADASGQE
+40 EKFYQANAADVAGQE
-55 TGAATPLTT
+55 SGSSTPLTT

-76 AGWKFNQIFA
+76 AGYKFNQIFA
-86 VPGNSLTVNTTTG
+86 VPGNSLTVNTTTA
-99 FYNDPGYGVTVNPHT
+99 FYNDPGYGVTSNPHT
-114 ISAANNAKK
+114 ISQANNAKK

-138 GKSGVLKTDDTDGS
+138 GKSGVLKTEDTDGT

-167 FGAPIQGTGA
+167 FGSPIQGTGA

-198 GFTSIPVLDATNG
+198 GFAAIPVLDATNG

-239 QFTTTGQFSF
+239 QFTTTGQLSF
-249 ALNVQIQNTTS
+249 ALNVQIQNIST
-260 GAVENYYASNPPSGS
+260 GAAENYYASNPPSGGL
-275 TNFTHST
+275 THAS
-282 LTLAPNTPPTVTLA
+282 LTLSANTPPTVTLA

-317 DANGTVTG
+317 DNGSVTG
-325 VQFFDNG
+325 VLFYDNG
-332 VLLTGTVSNTP
+332 VLLNGTVTNSG
-343 PSTSYTYAY
+343 STYTYAY
-352 TASVNGAHAITAKA
+352 TASSNGAHAITAVA
-366 TDNDCAVTTSTAHNF
+366 TDNDCASTTSSAHNF

-410 AANDLDGTV
+410 SANDVDGTV

-444 YAVPSNVNGTYP
+444 YAVPSNVNGTYS
-456 VQAKATDNLGLAGL
+456 VQAKATDNLGLVGS

-476 NVIANTPPTVALTNP
+476 NVIANTPPTVTLTNP
-491 TASQLISA
+491 TSSQLISA
-499 PTVITITANATDVDG
+499 PTVITLTATAVDIDG
-514 ISGVNFYVN
+514 IDSVNFYIN
-523 GTLVGAGTNTSGNI
+523 NAFVGAGTMTAGSATNGT
-537 WSYAWTSTPG
+537 WTYAYTSTPG
-547 VKTFTAIATDNF
+547 IKAFTAKAIDDF
-559 QATATSA
+559 QASSTTA

-580 RVKNVTQNCDQTVY
+580 KVKNVSQNCDQTVY

-629 FVANALYSNAAHIET
+629 FVANALYSNASHIET
-644 ATSIGTPSGN
+644 ATAIGTPSGS

-668 PASAEF
+668 PANAEF
-674 NGTNANI
+674 NGTNADI

-693 GLDSAT
+693 GIDTAT
-699 VAIAS
+699 VAISS
-704 IQESYITGVLN
+704 IQESYITGVLT
-715 KTANS
+715 KTANA
-720 GKAYSIKDQNYPAT
+720 GKAISQKDQNYPAT
-734 LSFWSDNQPIRYNSA
+734 LLFWSDNQAIKYNSA
-749 NPNAFLITNVNGAI
+749 NPNAFLITNVNGAV

-768 ATSASTALTIPNT
+768 ATSASTSLTIPNG
-781 VSGVVTGM
+781 VSGIVAGM
-789 KVVADGVPATAT
+789 KVVASGVPSTAT
-801 VASVSGTTVT
+801 VASISGTTVN
-811 LSTATTAALS
+811 LSIATTAALS
-821 STPVTFV
+821 ATPVTFV

-856 ISNNNTVQLL
+856 ISNNNSVQLL

-878 LLNGNFTPNVYQIM
+878 LLNGNFTPNVYQII

-912 RATLVIPEFRQ
+912 RATLAIPEFRQ

-945 KTTATGNAAYQ
+945 QTTATGNAAYQ
-956 ISTTFPAND
+956 ISATFPAND

-973 VPVTPFSIS
+973 VPVTPFSIA
-982 ANVTNYANCPE
+982 ANVNNYATCPE
-993 IQAETYYGIMLGDV
+993 IQTENYFGIMLGDV
-1007 NASYATYTADGVL
+1007 NASYATYTADGIL
-1020 KSNGAVVL
+1020 KSAGAVVL
-1028 DLAAAKQEG
+1028 DLTAAQQEG
-1037 NNFRIPVSFEAT
+1037 NTFRIPVSFEAT
-1049 EVVNSLDFAVRFNN
+1049 EQVNALDFAVKFNN
-1063 NMSYM
+1063 ANYS
-1068 EMVELD
+1068 EVGSLD
-1074 QAAEATAFMN
+1074 QTSEATAFMN
-1084 TQDQTLRFTGFN
+1084 NDDQTLRFSGFN
-1096 VSDFATG
+1096 VSNFATG
-1103 ANVAELV
+1103 TNVAELIV
-1110 VVTENGKLTEKDIVV
+1110 TTENGQLSEKNFQTE
-1125 DLAILNG
+1125 LAILNG

-1139 AKSTEAIQQVLNV
+1139 AKSSEAIQQVLNV

-1178 NGRMIAEEGQI
+1178 NGRLIAEEGQI
-1189 PASGKLT
+1189 PASGKLAIT
-1196 VNLSKVNAGVYF
+1196 LPKVNAGVYF
-1208 VQVQNANFSTMKK
+1208 VRVQNANFSTMKK
-1221 VIVE
+1221 VIIE

>member
-1 MGAYLKQN
+1 
-9 IMKTL
+9 MKTL
-14 RLITNLCFF
+14 RLLTNLCFF
-23 LLAGTAFSQV
+23 LLAGSAFSQ

-40 EKYYQANAADASGQE
+40 EKYYSANAADVAGQE
-55 TGAATPLTT
+55 GSASVPLTT

-76 AGWKFNQIFA
+76 AGYKFNQIFA
-86 VPGNSLTVNTTTG
+86 VPGQSLTVNTTTA
-99 FYNDPGYGVTVNPHT
+99 FYNDPGYGVTTNPGT
-114 ISAANNAKK
+114 VSTTNMAKK
-123 TTALDSWFTTGGAVN
+123 TMMLDSWFTTGGVVA
-138 GKSGVLKTDDTDGS
+138 GKSGVLKSEDTDGAIA
-152 FTNTNGLLTNNPGGC
+152 NTNSLLTNNPGGC
-167 FGAPIQGTGA
+167 FGSIPLQGSGA
-177 KDGYM
+177 QDGYM
-182 PTQSSPSTY
+182 PNGVSPNLTY

-198 GFTSIPVLDATNG
+198 GFTSLAVLDQTSG

-239 QFTTTGQFSF
+239 QFTTTGQLSF
-249 ALNVQIQNTTS
+249 ALNVQIQNIST
-260 GAVENYYASNPPSGS
+260 GAAENYYANPTGS
-275 TNFTHST
+275 QLTNAT
-282 LTLAPNTPPTVTLA
+282 LTLVANTPPTVTLA

-317 DANGTVTG
+317 DNGGSVTG

-332 VLLTGTVSNTP
+332 VLLNGTVSNTP

-387 APTVSSLTA
+387 APTVSALTA
-396 PATAYLG
+396 PQTAYLG

-410 AANDLDGTV
+410 TANDVDGTV

-444 YAVPSNVNGTYP
+444 YSIPSNVNGTYS
-456 VQAKATDNLGLAGL
+456 VQAKATDNLGLVGA
-470 FATTSM
+470 FATASM

-491 TASQLISA
+491 TSSQLISA

-523 GTLVGAGTNTSGNI
+523 GALVGAGTNTSGNI

-566 AVTLDIADPNALPY
+566 AVTLDIADPSALPY

-993 IQAETYYGIMLGDV
+993 IQTETYYGIMLGDV

-1074 QAAEATAFMN
+1074 QAAEATSFMN
-1084 TQDQTLRFTGFN
+1084 TQDQTLRFSGFN

-1110 VVTENGKLTEKDIVV
+1110 VATENGKLTEKDIVV

-1178 NGRMIAEEGQI
+1178 NGKMVAEQGQI

>member
-1 MGAYLKQN
+1 
-9 IMKTL
+9 MKTL

-40 EKYYQANAADASGQE
+40 EKFYQANAADVAGQE
-55 TGAATPLTT
+55 SGAATPLTS

-138 GKSGVLKTDDTDGS
+138 GKSGVLKTDDTDGA
-152 FTNTNGLLTNNPGGC
+152 FTNTNSLLTNNPGGC
-167 FGAPIQGTGA
+167 FGSPIQGSGA

-249 ALNVQIQNTTS
+249 ALNVQIQNATS

-282 LTLAPNTPPTVTLA
+282 LTLAANTPPTVTLA

-317 DANGTVTG
+317 DNGSVTG
-325 VQFFDNG
+325 VLFYDNG
-332 VLLTGTVSNTP
+332 VLLNGTVSNSG
-343 PSTSYTYAY
+343 STYTYAY
-352 TASVNGAHAITAKA
+352 TASSNGAHAITAVA
-366 TDNDCAVTTSTAHNF
+366 TDNDCASTTSSAHNF

-410 AANDLDGTV
+410 SANDVDGTV

-444 YAVPSNVNGTYP
+444 YAVPSNVNGTYS
-456 VQAKATDNLGLAGL
+456 VQAKATDNLGLVGS

-476 NVIANTPPTVALTNP
+476 NVIANTPPTVTLTNP
-491 TASQLISA
+491 TSSQLISA
-499 PTVITITANATDVDG
+499 PTVITLTATAVDIDG
-514 ISGVNFYVN
+514 IDSVNFYIN
-523 GTLVGAGTNTSGNI
+523 NAFVGAGTMTAGSATNGT
-537 WSYAWTSTPG
+537 WTYAYTSTPG
-547 VKTFTAIATDNF
+547 IKAFTAKAIDDF
-559 QATATSA
+559 QASSTTA

-580 RVKNVTQNCDQTVY
+580 KVKNVSQNCDQTVY

-629 FVANALYSNAAHIET
+629 FVANALYSNASHIET
-644 ATSIGTPSGN
+644 ATAIGTPSGS

-668 PASAEF
+668 PANAEF
-674 NGTNANI
+674 NGTNADI

-693 GLDSAT
+693 GIDTAT
-699 VAIAS
+699 VAITS
-704 IQESYITGVLN
+704 IQESYITGVLT
-715 KTANS
+715 KTANA
-720 GKAYSIKDQNYPAT
+720 GKAISQKDQNYPAT
-734 LSFWSDNQPIRYNSA
+734 LLFWSDNQAIRYNSA
-749 NPNAFLITNVNGAI
+749 NPNAFLITNVNGAV
-763 TTTGT
+763 TTTAT

-781 VSGVVTGM
+781 VSGVVAGM
-789 KVVADGVPATAT
+789 KVVANGVPSTAT
-801 VASVSGTTVT
+801 VASVSGATVN
-811 LSTATTAALS
+811 LSIATTAALS
-821 STPVTFV
+821 ATPVTFV

-856 ISNNNTVQLL
+856 ISNNNSVQLL

-878 LLNGNFTPNVYQIM
+878 LLNGNFTPNVYQII

-912 RATLVIPEFRQ
+912 RATLAIPEFRQ

-945 KTTATGNAAYQ
+945 QTTATGNAAYQ
-956 ISTTFPAND
+956 ISATFPAND

-973 VPVTPFSIS
+973 VPVTPFSIA
-982 ANVTNYANCPE
+982 ANVNNYATCPE
-993 IQAETYYGIMLGDV
+993 IQTENYFGIMLGDV
-1007 NASYATYTADGVL
+1007 NASYATYTADGIL
-1020 KSNGAVVL
+1020 KSAGAVVL
-1028 DLAAAKQEG
+1028 DLTAAQQEG
-1037 NNFRIPVSFEAT
+1037 NTFRIPVSFEAT
-1049 EVVNSLDFAVRFNN
+1049 EQVNALDFAVKFNN
-1063 NMSYM
+1063 ANYS
-1068 EMVELD
+1068 ELASLD
-1074 QAAEATAFMN
+1074 QTSEATAFMN
-1084 TQDQTLRFTGFN
+1084 NDDQTLRFSGFN
-1096 VSDFATG
+1096 VSNFATG
-1103 ANVAELV
+1103 TNVAELIV
-1110 VVTENGKLTEKDIVV
+1110 TTENGQLSEKNFQTE
-1125 DLAILNG
+1125 LAILNG

-1139 AKSTEAIQQVLNV
+1139 AKSSEAIQQVLNV

-1178 NGRMIAEEGQI
+1178 NGRLIAEEGQI
-1189 PASGKLT
+1189 PASGKLAIT
-1196 VNLSKVNAGVYF
+1196 LPKVNAGVYF
-1208 VQVQNANFSTMKK
+1208 VRVQNANFSTMKK
-1221 VIVE
+1221 VIIE

>member
-1 MGAYLKQN
+1 
-9 IMKTL
+9 MKTL
-14 RLITNLCFF
+14 RLITNLCFLF
-23 LLAGTAFSQV
+23 FAGTAFSQ

-40 EKYYQANAADASGQE
+40 EKYYQANAADVAGQE
-55 TGAATPLTT
+55 TGASVPLTS

-76 AGWKFNQIFA
+76 AGYKFNQIFA
-86 VPGNSLTVNTTTG
+86 VPGNSLTVNSTAP
-99 FYNDPGYGVTVNPHT
+99 FYNDPGYGVTTNPGT
-114 ISAANNAKK
+114 ISTTNMAKK
-123 TTALDSWFTTGGAVN
+123 TTMLDSWFTTGGVVA
-138 GKSGVLKTDDTDGS
+138 GKSGVLKSEDTDGAIV
-152 FTNTNGLLTNNPGGC
+152 NTNSLLTNNPGGC
-167 FGAPIQGTGA
+167 FGSIPLQGSGA
-177 KDGYM
+177 QDGYM
-182 PTQSSPSTY
+182 PNGVSPNLTY
-191 AAPNALG
+191 AVPNALG
-198 GFTSIPVLDATNG
+198 GFSSLAVLDQTS
-211 GSITITDGALAALG
+211 GSAITITDGALASLG
-225 GIVGATSS
+225 GIIGTTSS

-239 QFTTTGQFSF
+239 QFTTTGQLSF
-249 ALNVQIQNTTS
+249 ALNVQIQNIST
-260 GAVENYYASNPPSGS
+260 GAAENYYASNPPSGGL
-275 TNFTHST
+275 TNST
-282 LTLAPNTPPTVTLA
+282 LTLVANTPPVVTLA
-296 SAPSTSGIIT
+296 STPTIPSGGGIIT
-306 GTSMTF
+306 NTSMSF
-312 TATAT
+312 QATAS
-317 DANGTVTG
+317 DNGTVTG
-325 VQFFDNG
+325 VQFYDNG
-332 VLLTGTVSNTP
+332 VLLSGAVTSSNGV
-343 PSTSYTYAY
+343 YTYSGY
-352 TASVNGAHAITAKA
+352 TATANPSSHAITAKA
-366 TDNDCAVTTSTAHNF
+366 TDNDCASTTSSAINF
-381 TVAANQ
+381 NVAANQ

-396 PATAYLG
+396 PTTAYLG
-403 SNVTFTC
+403 SSVTFTC
-410 AANDLDGTV
+410 SANDVDGTV

-444 YAVPSNVNGTYP
+444 YAVPSNVNGTYS
-456 VQAKATDNLGLAGL
+456 VQAKATDNLGLVGA

-476 NVIANTPPTVALTNP
+476 NVVANTPPTVALTNP
-491 TASQLISA
+491 TSSQLISA

-580 RVKNVTQNCDQTVY
+580 KVKNVTQNCDQTVY

-629 FVANALYSNAAHIET
+629 FVANTLYSNAAHIET
-644 ATSIGTPSGN
+644 ATAIGTPSGN

-668 PASAEF
+668 PANAEF

-749 NPNAFLITNVNGAI
+749 NPNAFLITNVNGAV

-768 ATSASTALTIPNT
+768 ATSGSTALTIPNT
-781 VSGVVTGM
+781 VSGVVAGM
-789 KVVADGVPATAT
+789 KVVADGVPSTAT
-801 VASVSGTTVT
+801 VASVSGATVT

-821 STPVTFV
+821 ATPVTFV

-856 ISNNNTVQLL
+856 ISNNNSVQLL

-912 RATLVIPEFRQ
+912 RATSAIPEFRQ

-956 ISTTFPAND
+956 ISATFPAND

-982 ANVTNYANCPE
+982 ANVTNYATCPE
-993 IQAETYYGIMLGDV
+993 IQTETYYGIMLGDV

-1028 DLAAAKQEG
+1028 DLTAAQQEG
-1037 NNFRIPVSFEAT
+1037 NTFRIPVSFEAT
-1049 EVVNSLDFAVRFNN
+1049 EQVNALDFAVKFNN
-1063 NMSYM
+1063 ANYS
-1068 EMVELD
+1068 EVASLD
-1074 QAAEATAFMN
+1074 QTSEATAFMN
-1084 TQDQTLRFTGFN
+1084 NADQTLRFSGFN
-1096 VSDFATG
+1096 VSNFATG
-1103 ANVAELV
+1103 ANVAELIV
-1110 VVTENGKLTEKDIVV
+1110 TTENGQLSEKNFQSE
-1125 DLAILNG
+1125 LAILNG

-1139 AKSTEAIQQVLNV
+1139 AKSSEAIQQVLNV

-1178 NGRMIAEEGQI
+1178 NGRLIAEEGQI
-1189 PASGKLT
+1189 PASGKLAIT
-1196 VNLSKVNAGVYF
+1196 LPNVNTGVYF
-1208 VQVQNANFSTMKK
+1208 VRVQNANFSTMKK
-1221 VIVE
+1221 VIIE

>member
-1 MGAYLKQN
+1 
-9 IMKTL
+9 
-14 RLITNLCFF
+14 
-23 LLAGTAFSQV
+23 
-33 GLQGIVV
+33 
-40 EKYYQANAADASGQE
+40 
-55 TGAATPLTT
+55 
-64 SSVTY
+64 
-69 RVYVDMA
+69 
-76 AGWKFNQIFA
+76 
-86 VPGNSLTVNTTTG
+86 
-99 FYNDPGYGVTVNPHT
+99 
-114 ISAANNAKK
+114 
-123 TTALDSWFTTGGAVN
+123 
-138 GKSGVLKTDDTDGS
+138 
-152 FTNTNGLLTNNPGGC
+152 
-167 FGAPIQGTGA
+167 
-177 KDGYM
+177 
-182 PTQSSPSTY
+182 
-191 AAPNALG
+191 
-198 GFTSIPVLDATNG
+198 
-211 GSITITDGALAALG
+211 
-225 GIVGATSS
+225 
-233 NMVLIG
+233 
-239 QFTTTGQFSF
+239 
-249 ALNVQIQNTTS
+249 
-260 GAVENYYASNPPSGS
+260 
-275 TNFTHST
+275 
-282 LTLAPNTPPTVTLA
+282 
-296 SAPSTSGIIT
+296 
-306 GTSMTF
+306 MTF
-312 TATAT
+312 TATAA

-343 PSTSYTYAY
+343 PSTSYTYTY

-387 APTVSSLTA
+387 APTVSGLTA

-403 SNVTFTC
+403 STVTFTC
-410 AANDLDGTV
+410 TAADVDGTV
-419 ASVEFFVNSV
+419 GSVEFFVNSV

-435 LSGSTYSKT
+435 LASGTYSKT
-444 YAVPSNVNGTYP
+444 YSVPTNVNGTYS
-456 VQAKATDNLGLAGL
+456 VQAKATDNLGLVGS

-476 NVIANTPPTVALTNP
+476 NVVANTPPTVSLTNP

-499 PTVITITANATDVDG
+499 PTVITLTATAADIDG
-514 ISGVNFYVN
+514 IDSVNFFIN
-523 GTLVGAGTNTSGNI
+523 NLFVGAGSMTAGTSTNGT
-537 WSYAWTSTPG
+537 WTYAYTSTPG
-547 VKTFTAIATDNF
+547 IKTFTAKAIDDF
-559 QATATSA
+559 QAKTTSS

-580 RVKNVTQNCDQTVY
+580 KVKNVTQNCDQTTY

-609 IGYDI
+609 IGYDVV
-614 ALTYDASKL
+614 LTYDASKL

-629 FVANALYSNAAHIET
+629 FVANNLYSNAAHIET
-644 ATSIGTPSGN
+644 ATSIGTPSGS

-674 NGTNANI
+674 NGTNADI

-693 GLDSAT
+693 GVDSAT
-699 VAIAS
+699 VAISS

-720 GKAYSIKDQNYPAT
+720 GKAYSIKNQNYPAT
-734 LSFWSDNQPIRYNSA
+734 LLFWSDNQAIKYNAA
-749 NPNAFLITNVNGAI
+749 NPNAFLITNVNG
-763 TTTGT
+763 TVSTTGT
-768 ATSASTALTIPNT
+768 ATSASTSLTIPNT
-781 VSGVVTGM
+781 VTGVVAGM
-789 KVVADGVPATAT
+789 KVVADGIPASAT

-811 LSTATTAALS
+811 LSTATTAALAA
-821 STPVTFV
+821 TPVAFV
-828 AATAVQPNTSGVFT
+828 STTAVQPNTSGVFT
-842 HVLTNGQKLNISRD
+842 HILTNGQQVRISRD
-856 ISNNNTVQLL
+856 ISNNNSVQLL
-866 VNAADAVLGKTL
+866 VNGADAVLGKTL
-878 LLNGNFTPNVYQIM
+878 LLNGNFTPSVYQVM

-912 RATLVIPEFRQ
+912 RATLAIPEFRQ
-923 AWNYSAAGVSNG
+923 AWNYNAQGVSNG

-940 WIFVD
+940 WVFVD
-945 KTTATGNAAYQ
+945 QTTVTNNAAYQ

-965 GVGYSKAQ
+965 NVGYSKAK
-973 VPVTPFSIS
+973 VPVTPFSIN
-982 ANVTNYANCPE
+982 ANVTNYATCPE
-993 IQAETYYGIMLGDV
+993 VQSENYFGIMLGDV

-1074 QAAEATAFMN
+1074 QAAEATSFMN
-1084 TQDQTLRFTGFN
+1084 TQDQTLRFSGFN

-1110 VVTENGKLTEKDIVV
+1110 VATENGILTEKDIIV

-1139 AKSTEAIQQVLNV
+1139 AKSTEALQQSLNV
-1152 QVYPNPNNGTFAV
+1152 QVYPNPNNGSFQV
-1165 ESVEGASVSVYDM
+1165 ESVEGAFVAIYDM

-1189 PASGKLT
+1189 PTSGKMT

>member
-1 MGAYLKQN
+1 VGAYLKQN

-40 EKYYQANAADASGQE
+40 EKFYQANAADVAGQE

-99 FYNDPGYGVTVNPHT
+99 FYNDPGYGVTVNPHS

-167 FGAPIQGTGA
+167 FGAPIQGAGA

-282 LTLAPNTPPTVTLA
+282 LTLAANTPPTVTLA

-343 PSTSYTYAY
+343 PSSSYTYAY

-410 AANDLDGTV
+410 AANDVDGTV

-435 LSGSTYSKT
+435 LSGGTYSKT
-444 YAVPSNVNGTYP
+444 YAVPSNVNGTYS
-456 VQAKATDNLGLAGL
+456 VQAKATDNLGLAGS

-523 GTLVGAGTNTSGNI
+523 GTLVGAGTNTSGNT

-629 FVANALYSNAAHIET
+629 FVANALYPNAAHIET

-674 NGTNANI
+674 NGTNADI

-763 TTTGT
+763 TTIGA

-781 VSGVVTGM
+781 VSGVVAGM
-789 KVVADGVPATAT
+789 KVVADGVPSTAT

-811 LSTATTAALS
+811 LSVATTAALNA
-821 STPVTFV
+821 TPVTFV
-828 AATAVQPNTSGVFT
+828 AASAVQPNTSGVFT

-856 ISNNNTVQLL
+856 ISNNNSVQLL

-912 RATLVIPEFRQ
+912 RATLAIPEFRQ

-956 ISTTFPAND
+956 ISSTFPAND

-982 ANVTNYANCPE
+982 ANVTNYSTCPE
-993 IQAETYYGIMLGDV
+993 IQTETYYGIMLGDV
-1007 NASYATYTADGVL
+1007 NASYATYTADGLL
-1020 KSNGAVVL
+1020 KSAGAVVL
-1028 DLAAAKQEG
+1028 DLTAAQQEG
-1037 NNFRIPVSFEAT
+1037 NTFRIPVSFEAT
-1049 EVVNSLDFAVRFNN
+1049 EQVNALDFAVKFNN
-1063 NMSYM
+1063 ANYS
-1068 EMVELD
+1068 EVVSLD
-1074 QAAEATAFMN
+1074 QTSEATAFMN
-1084 TQDQTLRFTGFN
+1084 NDDQTMRFSGFN
-1096 VSDFATG
+1096 VSNFATG
-1103 ANVAELV
+1103 ANVAELIV
-1110 VVTENGKLTEKDIVV
+1110 TTENGKLSEKNFQSE
-1125 DLAILNG
+1125 LAILNG

-1139 AKSTEAIQQVLNV
+1139 AKSSEAIQQVLNV

-1178 NGRMIAEEGQI
+1178 NGRLIAEEGQI
-1189 PASGKLT
+1189 PASGKLAIT
-1196 VNLSKVNAGVYF
+1196 LPKVNTGVYF
-1208 VQVQNANFSTMKK
+1208 VRVQNANFSAMKK
-1221 VIVE
+1221 VIIE